1 VIEMGHLA
9 VVDELSC
16 SGHGDCA
23 VVAPDV
29 FRIDDVAEVI
39 GTAPVDLLVR
49 AAEACPAAAI
59 TVVDEATGEQ
69 VYP

>member
-1 VIEMGHLA
+1 MGHVA

-16 SGHGDCA
+16 SAHGDCA
-23 VVAPDV
+23 LVAPDV
-29 FRIDDVAEVI
+29 FRVDDVAEVI
-39 GTAPVDLLVR
+39 GTVPVDLLVK

-59 TVVDEATGEQ
+59 AVVDKATGEQ

>member
-1 VIEMGHLA
+1 VIDMA
-9 VVDELSC
+9 YVAKVDGLSC
-16 SGHGDCA
+16 SAHGDCA
-23 VVAPDV
+23 LVAPDV
-29 FRIDDVAEVI
+29 FRVDDVAEVV

-59 TVVDEATGEQ
+59 SVVDEDSGEQ